1 MKKIRILYHLPN
13 PDTIYA
19 GKTIFFGYKHAFESL
34 GHTFRIL
41 TPNDDQH
48 EMLLNFRPDIF
59 MTSIGPLTL
68 RYIDLK
74 VLRAAK
80 KSGTK
85 VFVNI
90 PFWHSPFSALRINE
104 TSSLSKNKSWITLIR
119 SGNFG
124 DHYYNICEQGDPRME
139 GFEKTTGYK
148 HHTIL
153 LAADDTLIYP
163 DYSKKFDAD
172 ISYIGTYLP
181 GKKKILDEQVKPLM
195 KKYRTKIYGQDWT
208 WHDKALGL
216 VQKFGQLHNIPII
229 KNLQKPKLLLSDERK
244 IYNSSKICVNVHEE
258 YQKKFG
264 GDCNERTFKIPA
276 AEGFEIV
283 DRVKCITKYFVEG
296 KEIII
301 ADNKSDWLEKI
312 HYYLKNPDKKNAI
325 IKQGRKKVLA
335 KHTYHHRAKQFIEY
349 YRQLTSPS
357 SLRR

>member
-1 MKKIRILYHLPN
+1 MNIAYHLPSLSTIYAYRTIFNGYKNAFTDLGHSFYAYTADHDLSQFLKSYKIDIFITASHYYYQKYLDLKLLKKYRKKGLVVFTKIDFWNSPLSKIRINEAPSLKDEHKKIEQIKNGDLG
-13 PDTIYA
+13 D
-19 GKTIFFGYKHAFESL
+19 IFF
-34 GHTFRIL
+34 HTVEQ
-41 TPNDDQH
+41 DDERMNGFQQATGKQFVTIP
-48 EMLLNFRPDIF
+48 LACDIN
-59 MTSIGPLTL
+59 T
-68 RYIDLK
+68 
-74 VLRAAK
+74 
-80 KSGTK
+80 
-85 VFVNI
+85 
-90 PFWHSPFSALRINE
+90 
-104 TSSLSKNKSWITLIR
+104 
-119 SGNFG
+119 
-124 DHYYNICEQGDPRME
+124 
-139 GFEKTTGYK
+139 
-148 HHTIL
+148 
-153 LAADDTLIYP
+153 IYP
-163 DYSKKFDAD
+163 DFSSAFTSD
-172 ISYIGTYLP
+172 IAYIGTNLP
-181 GKKKILDEQVKPLM
+181 EKRKFFKETIYPLM
-195 KKYRTKIYGQDWT
+195 NSLHVKLYGQDWT

-229 KNLQKPKLLLSDERK
+229 KNIQKPKLLLSDERK

-283 DRVKCITKYFVEG
+283 DRVKCITNYFVEG

-357 SLRR
+357 SRHK